1 MKLKTYTSGE
11 IIIQKGEMTR
21 DLFFLT
27 EGMVEI
33 STKEED
39 GDFILNEIEP
49 PQVFGDIAFFY
60 GLPRT
65 ATAKAKTKV
74 EVFIL
79 KYENFEYQVK
89 ELPELLKPIFSTL
102 VSRIQ
107 SRDNKIKELEMEMV
121 ELKRKLEASDTE

>member
-1 MKLKTYTSGE
+1 MKLKTYTPGE

-27 EGMVEI
+27 EGKVEI

-89 ELPELLKPIFSTL
+89 ELPELLKPIFNTL

-121 ELKRKLEASDTE
+121 HLKRKLEASDTE